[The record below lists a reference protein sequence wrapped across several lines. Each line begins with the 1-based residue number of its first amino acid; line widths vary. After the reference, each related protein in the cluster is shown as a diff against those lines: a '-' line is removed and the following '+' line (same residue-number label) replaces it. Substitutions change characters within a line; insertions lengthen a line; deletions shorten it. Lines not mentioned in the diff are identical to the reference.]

1 MKEKKNKNI
10 LTWLNKNFKFLQK
23 EISPEQKDSIRCGCN
38 NMISSSTNLN
48 QLERY
53 FCHYW
58 PLSCENGEAKDHCDE
73 DINHNTTYCE
83 NLNNPEEHS
92 IEDDDCD
99 LNTSSLVL
107 IIPVSKERSKS
118 EKKCS
123 KVYSVPSLKSPGLVL
138 TLLR

>member
-58 PLSCENGEAKDHCDE
+58 PLSCENSEEKEQVKIYITWHVFKTAISFSSNGLGISRHIFPDFNRKSRLS
-73 DINHNTTYCE
+73 T
-83 NLNNPEEHS
+83 LNRLKVIIFGGFSNPS
-92 IEDDDCD
+92 ADSQVTFRQQI
-99 LNTSSLVL
+99 TWK
-107 IIPVSKERSKS
+107 I
-118 EKKCS
+118 
-123 KVYSVPSLKSPGLVL
+123 
-138 TLLR
+138 